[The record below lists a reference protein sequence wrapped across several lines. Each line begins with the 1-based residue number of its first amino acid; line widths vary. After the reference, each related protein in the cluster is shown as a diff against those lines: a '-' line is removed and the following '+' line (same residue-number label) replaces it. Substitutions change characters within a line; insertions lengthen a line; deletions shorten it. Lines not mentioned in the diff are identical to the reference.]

1 MSATGTTPPTTAPL
15 SAAEV
20 PTPVGTLAIVVD
32 DGVVVA
38 SGFTSL
44 HDQVDRLP
52 TQLKA
57 RGVQREDDLGPV
69 TDAVRAYFDGDVD
82 ALDSVP
88 VRQPGGQFTQHAW
101 DAMRT
106 IPAGH
111 TWSYAELA
119 TKAGNPA
126 AVRAAGA
133 ACAHNMVAP
142 FVPCHRV
149 VRTGG
154 SLGGYYYGLEVKRW
168 LLDHE
173 RGVTPA
179 F

>member
-1 MSATGTTPPTTAPL
+1 MVRT
-15 SAAEV
+15 
-20 PTPVGTLAIVVD
+20 
-32 DGVVVA
+32 
-38 SGFTSL
+38 
-44 HDQVDRLP
+44 
-52 TQLKA
+52 
-57 RGVQREDDLGPV
+57 DDLGAV
-69 TDAVRAYFDGDVD
+69 TDAVQAYFDGDVD
-82 ALDSVP
+82 ALDQVP
-88 VRQPGGQFTQHAW
+88 VRQPGGAFTQHAW

-106 IPAGH
+106 IPAGS

-154 SLGGYYYGLEVKRW
+154 NLGGYYYGLAVKRW

-173 RGVTPA
+173 RGVTTA